1 MIRESPDNLFDE
13 KPDGSFIISDDAP
26 HPLQEAIEKASKQVN
41 TSNNW
46 AVCDVG
52 KERDIA
58 EFGEGQLR
66 FVQSES
72 CTLFTTLINN
82 NFKIL
87 SVGVS
92 TEGPLSDKQIAEAM
106 ENLSFNTDFSSIDVS
121 KNITNSDALR
131 SITHSYHYVNENSL
145 DLLDSVAKIEELLI
159 NPKENREEIENH
171 AKDCER
177 DLHNVLSSV
186 YTLTETVDNCFKD
199 LGLSRKNKHLIQK
212 YEDDISEAIGLRH
225 CIQHRYSLKIY
236 WVTSGTTGE
245 YIDYTVGIFV
255 PDVADPDLYH
265 SPCRNHK
272 GEKLDPVT
280 YYYGDIDG
288 RILSI
293 NNLANQIKKR
303 SDRFQEDVEELIESE
318 KYNIQSDMEKY
329 LRINVM
335 SKLMES
341 N

>member
-13 KPDGSFIISDDAP
+13 KPDGNFIISDDAP
-26 HPLQEAIEKASKQVN
+26 APLQEAIEKASKQVS
-41 TSNNW
+41 TSNSW

-52 KERDIA
+52 REKDIA

-72 CTLFTTLINN
+72 CTLFVTLIDS

-92 TEGPLSDKQIAEAM
+92 TEGPLSDEQLAEAM
-106 ENLSFNTDFSSIDVS
+106 ENLSFNTEFSSADVS
-121 KNITNSDALR
+121 RSITNSDALR
-131 SITHSYHYVNENSL
+131 SISQSYHYVNQNSRN
-145 DLLDSVAKIEELLI
+145 LLDSVAKIEELLI
-159 NPKENREEIENH
+159 DPKENREEIENR

-177 DLHNVLSSV
+177 NLHNVLSSV

-236 WVTSGTTGE
+236 WVTSGTTSE
-245 YIDYTVGIFV
+245 YVDYTVGIYV

-265 SPCRNHK
+265 GPCRNHK
-272 GEKLDPVT
+272 GEKLDPVS
-280 YYYGDIDG
+280 YYYGDVDG
-288 RILSI
+288 RVLSI
-293 NNLANQIKKR
+293 RDLANQIKKR
-303 SDRFQEDVEELIESE
+303 SDKFQENVEELIESE
-318 KYNIQSDMEKY
+318 KYDIQSDMEKY

-335 SKLMES
+335 SKLMGS